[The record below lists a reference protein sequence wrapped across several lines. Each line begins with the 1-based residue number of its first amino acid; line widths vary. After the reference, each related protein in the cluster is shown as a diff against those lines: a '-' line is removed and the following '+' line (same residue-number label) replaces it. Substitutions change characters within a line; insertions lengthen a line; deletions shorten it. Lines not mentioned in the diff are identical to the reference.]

1 MYSFAHISDCHL
13 GFQKQEKL
21 QKMEQEIFENV
32 LALCLE
38 KKVNFILISGDLFHN
53 SLPDMRVT
61 RYAFRKF
68 KELYEKNIPIYV
80 VYGNHDYSPVSN
92 SIIDLLTDVG
102 YLKKA
107 TIVKDSEATIV
118 KDSEDKIYLDFIED
132 PASGAKI
139 AGLPGRT
146 AGLEKKYYEILD
158 RQSLENEDGFK
169 IFLFH
174 SGIDELRSKA
184 TPEMDSMPLS
194 LLPKNFDYYAGGHVH
209 IRSIEKEYDG
219 YGTIVYPGTLFAG
232 HHSDLEISAK
242 KTPRGFYIVS
252 FDKEIKDVEFV
263 PIRKA
268 EFELIDFNADGMS
281 SSKARSELEK
291 QVENI
296 DPKEKIVILKI
307 RGELSSGKTSEIELG
322 NIGENLQ
329 NQGVIDVKINQRQ
342 LSSKEY
348 NITPARGS
356 DRDDTIKNIFSENIG
371 QIKIKQQELVGKEGV
386 ALAQKLLHKLKQP
399 RSLDE
404 KIDDYKKRIDDDV
417 NQLLELNKD

>member
-13 GFQKQEKL
+13 GFQEQEKL
-21 QKMEQEIFENV
+21 QKIEQEIFEDA
-32 LALCLE
+32 LDLCL
-38 KKVNFILISGDLFHN
+38 KKNVNFILISGDLFHN
-53 SLPDMRVT
+53 NLPDMRVT

-68 KELYEKNIPIYV
+68 KELYKKNIPVYV

-92 SIIDLLTDVG
+92 SIVDLLTDVE
-102 YLKKA
+102 YLKKTTT
-107 TIVKDSEATIV
+107 TIVKDL
-118 KDSEDKIYLDFIED
+118 DEDKIYLDFIED

-139 AGLPGRT
+139 AGLSGRT
-146 AGLEKKYYEILD
+146 SGLEKKYYEILD

-174 SGIDELRSKA
+174 GGIDELRSKA

-209 IRSIEKEYDG
+209 TSSIEDGYDG
-219 YGTIVYPGTLFAG
+219 YGTIAYPGTLFAG

-242 KTPRGFYIVS
+242 KTPRGFYVVS
-252 FDKEIKDVEFV
+252 FDKKIKDIEFV
-263 PIRKA
+263 TLQKA

-281 SSKARSELEK
+281 SSKARLELEK

-296 DPKEKIVILKI
+296 DPKEKIVFLKI
-307 RGELSSGKTSEIELG
+307 RGELSSGKTSEIDLG
-322 NIGENLQ
+322 KIGENLR

-348 NITPARGS
+348 SITPARGS

-371 QIKIKQQELVGKEGV
+371 QVKIKQPQLVGQQGV

-399 RSLDE
+399 KSLDE
-404 KIDDYKKRIDDDV
+404 INNDYQKRIEDDV
-417 NQLLELNKD
+417 NQLLELNED

>member
-21 QKMEQEIFENV
+21 QKIEQEIFEDA
-32 LALCLE
+32 LDLCLK

-68 KELYEKNIPIYV
+68 KELYEKNIPVYV
-80 VYGNHDYSPVSN
+80 VYGSHDYSPVSH
-92 SIIDLLTDVG
+92 SVIDLLTDVG
-102 YLKKA
+102 YLIKA
-107 TIVKDSEATIV
+107 TIVKDSE
-118 KDSEDKIYLDFIED
+118 ENKIYLDFLKD
-132 PASGAKI
+132 HTTGAKI

-158 RQSLENEDGFK
+158 HESLEAEDGFK

-174 SGIDELRSKA
+174 GGIDELKSKA

-209 IRSIEKEYDG
+209 TKSIENGYDG
-219 YGTIVYPGTLFAG
+219 YGTIAYPGTLFAG
-232 HHSDLEISAK
+232 HHSDLEASAK
-242 KTPRGFYIVS
+242 QTPRGFFIVS
-252 FDKEIKDVEFV
+252 FDKKIEDIEFV
-263 PIRKA
+263 PLKKA
-268 EFELIDFNADGMS
+268 EYELIDFNADGMS

-291 QVENI
+291 QIENI
-296 DPKEKIVILKI
+296 DPKEKIVFLKI
-307 RGELSSGKTSEIELG
+307 RGELSSGKTSEIDLG
-322 NIGENLQ
+322 KIGENLR
-329 NQGVIDVKINQRQ
+329 NQGAIDAKISSRQ
-342 LSSKEY
+342 FTSKEY

-356 DRDDTIKNIFSENIG
+356 DRDDTIKNILSENIG
-371 QIKIKQQELVGKEGV
+371 QVKIKQQELVGKEGV
-386 ALAQKLLHKLKQP
+386 TLAQKLLHRLKQP

-404 KIDDYKKRIDDDV
+404 KVNDYQKRIEDDV
-417 NQLLELNKD
+417 NQLLELNED

>member
-21 QKMEQEIFENV
+21 QKIEQEIFENA
-32 LALCLE
+32 LDLCLK

-61 RYAFRKF
+61 RFAFRKF
-68 KELYEKNIPIYV
+68 KELYEKNIPVYV
-80 VYGNHDYSPVSN
+80 VYGSHDYSPVSH
-92 SIIDLLTDVG
+92 SVIDLLTDVG
-102 YLKKA
+102 YLIKA
-107 TIVKDSEATIV
+107 TIVKDSAEN
-118 KDSEDKIYLDFIED
+118 KICLDFLKD
-132 PASGAKI
+132 PATGAKI

-158 RQSLENEDGFK
+158 RDSLETEDGFK

-174 SGIDELRSKA
+174 GGIDELKSKA

-209 IRSIEKEYDG
+209 TKSIENEYDG
-219 YGTIVYPGTLFAG
+219 YGTIAYPGTLFAG

-242 KTPRGFYIVS
+242 KTPRGFFIVS
-252 FDKEIKDVEFV
+252 FDKKIDDVEFV
-263 PIRKA
+263 PLQKA
-268 EFELIDFNADGMS
+268 EFELIEFNADGMS
-281 SSKARSELEK
+281 SSKARSEIEK
-291 QVENI
+291 QIEDI
-296 DPKEKIVILKI
+296 DPKEKIVFLKI
-307 RGELSSGKTSEIELG
+307 RGELSSGKTSEIDLG
-322 NIGENLQ
+322 KIGEYLR
-329 NQGVIDVKINQRQ
+329 NQGAIDVKISSRQ
-342 LSSKEY
+342 FSSKEY

-371 QIKIKQQELVGKEGV
+371 QVKIKQQELVGEEGV

-404 KIDDYKKRIDDDV
+404 KINDYQKRIEDDV
-417 NQLLELNKD
+417 NQLLELNED